1 MSGLPATHELT
12 VRYKAVVPIW
22 RCQNY
27 NQRCISCTTI
37 GTYGRYVTRD
47 GSSLWVRSGR
57 KHMKKLVRLFVVPAA
72 ALAVQAAFAATPV
85 PQPPQPV
92 PPIIQPYPGPIG
104 PDGGPVDPT
113 PTQPPPTAS

>member
-1 MSGLPATHELT
+1 MTDQLQKLLDHQSITSLPH
-12 VRYKAVVPIW
+12 VYCDAVI
-22 RCQNY
+22 RKDYESLANLF
-27 NQRCISCTTI
+27 TE
-37 GTYGRYVTRD
+37 D
-47 GSSLWVRSGR
+47 GE
-57 KHMKKLVRLFVVPAA
+57 FVVPAA